1 MPVTITGPLAQAEQ
15 DTTAHA
21 LQGALVDLLDLSLT
35 AEQAHWALLGP
46 HFRSLHQHL
55 DELVT
60 TARDFADT
68 LAERAATIGTPPDG
82 RSATIT
88 ATSALPPFPD
98 GWVKDTDAL
107 DLITTTLSDLIGRTR
122 RRIED
127 TAGTDPVSQDLL
139 IALAGE
145 LEKHHWM
152 LQAAHEH

>member
-1 MPVTITGPLAQAEQ
+1 MPATITGPLAQADQ
-15 DTTAHA
+15 DTTAQA
-21 LQGALVDLLDLSLT
+21 LQGALVDVLDLSLT
-35 AEQAHWALLGP
+35 AKQAHWALLGP
-46 HFRSLHQHL
+46 RFRSLHLHL

-88 ATSALPPFPD
+88 STSALPPFPA

-107 DLITTTLSDLIGRTR
+107 DLITAPLGDLIARTR
-122 RRIED
+122 QRIEN
-127 TAGTDPVSQDLL
+127 TADTDPVSQDLL

-145 LEKHHWM
+145 LEKQHWM
-152 LQAAHEH
+152 LQAAHQH